1 MSKLLCI
8 CGPNGAGKSTFS
20 RALVIRENLLVIDP
34 DKLAAEGLSPIAAGK
49 AAARMARLF
58 LQEGVS
64 FARESTLT
72 SQFDFTLME
81 EAKRRGY
88 EVELVYIRLASVALA
103 LERVAARVARGGHDV
118 PPQDVVRRFSR
129 SLKNLPKAVSLAD
142 KVTILDNSSGN
153 YTKSE

>member
-1 MSKLLCI
+1 MPKLLCI

-20 RALVIRENLLVIDP
+20 RALAIRENLLVIDP
-34 DKLAAEGLSPIAAGK
+34 DKLAAEGLSPVAAGK

-72 SQFDFTLME
+72 SHFDFVLMD
-81 EAKRRGY
+81 EARQHGY
-88 EVELVYIRLASVALA
+88 EVELVYIRLASSALA

-118 PPQDVVRRFSR
+118 PPQCDTAFS
-129 SLKNLPKAVSLAD
+129 
-142 KVTILDNSSGN
+142 
-153 YTKSE
+153 TKPRKPA

>member
-1 MSKLLCI
+1 MPKLLCI

-20 RALVIRENLLVIDP
+20 RALAIRENLLVIDP

-72 SQFDFTLME
+72 SHFDFVLMD
-81 EAKRRGY
+81 EAKQRGY
-88 EVELVYIRLASVALA
+88 EVELVYIRLASSALA
-103 LERVAARVARGGHDV
+103 LERIAARVARGGHDV
-118 PPQDVVRRFSR
+118 PPQDVIRRFSR
-129 SLKNLPKAVSLAD
+129 SLENLPKAVNLAD
-142 KVTILDNSSGN
+142 RVTILDNSSGN

>member
-1 MSKLLCI
+1 MPKLLCI

-20 RALVIRENLLVIDP
+20 RAIAMRENILVIDP

-88 EVELVYIRLASVALA
+88 EVELVYIRLASIALA

-129 SLKNLPKAVSLAD
+129 SLENLPKAVSLAD

>member
-1 MSKLLCI
+1 MPKLLCI
-8 CGPNGAGKSTFS
+8 FGPNGAGKSTFS
-20 RALVIRENLLVIDP
+20 RALAIRENLLVIDP

-72 SQFDFTLME
+72 SHFDFVLMD
-81 EAKRRGY
+81 EAKQRGY
-88 EVELVYIRLASVALA
+88 EVELVYIRLASSALA
-103 LERVAARVARGGHDV
+103 LERIAARVARGGHDV
-118 PPQDVVRRFSR
+118 PPQDVIRRFSR
-129 SLKNLPKAVSLAD
+129 SLENLPKAVNLAD
-142 KVTILDNSSGN
+142 RVTILDNSSGN

>member
-1 MSKLLCI
+1 MPKLLCI

-20 RALVIRENLLVIDP
+20 RAIAMRENVLVIDP

-103 LERVAARVARGGHDV
+103 LERVAARVARGGHNV

-129 SLKNLPKAVSLAD
+129 SLENLPKAVSLAD

>member
-1 MSKLLCI
+1 MPRLLCI

-20 RALVIRENLLVIDP
+20 RAIAMRENLLVIDP

-49 AAARMARLF
+49 AAARMSRLF

-72 SQFDFTLME
+72 SHFDFVLMG
-81 EAKRRGY
+81 EAKRLGY
-88 EVELVYIRLASVALA
+88 EVELVYIRLASPALA
-103 LERVAARVARGGHDV
+103 LERVAARMGRGGHGV
-118 PPQDVVRRFSR
+118 PSQDVVRRFSR
-129 SLKNLPKAVSLAD
+129 SLENLSKAVRLAD

-153 YTKSE
+153 YIKFA

>member
-1 MSKLLCI
+1 MPKLLCI

-20 RALVIRENLLVIDP
+20 RAIAMRENVLVIDP

-103 LERVAARVARGGHDV
+103 LERVAARVARGGHNV

>member
-1 MSKLLCI
+1 MPKLLCI
-8 CGPNGAGKSTFS
+8 CGPNGVGKSTFS
-20 RALVIRENLLVIDP
+20 RALAIRENLLVIDP

-72 SQFDFTLME
+72 SHFDFVLMD
-81 EAKRRGY
+81 EAKQRGY
-88 EVELVYIRLASVALA
+88 EVELVYIRLASSALA
-103 LERVAARVARGGHDV
+103 LERIAARVARGGHDV
-118 PPQDVVRRFSR
+118 PPQDVIRRFSR
-129 SLKNLPKAVSLAD
+129 SLENLPKAVNLAD
-142 KVTILDNSSGN
+142 RVTILDNSSGK

>member
-1 MSKLLCI
+1 MPKLLCI

-20 RALVIRENLLVIDP
+20 RAIAMRENVLVIDP

>member
-1 MSKLLCI
+1 MPKLLCI

-20 RALVIRENLLVIDP
+20 RALAIRENLLVIDP

-72 SQFDFTLME
+72 SHFDFVLMD
-81 EAKRRGY
+81 EAKQRGY
-88 EVELVYIRLASVALA
+88 EVELVYIRLASSALA
-103 LERVAARVARGGHDV
+103 LERIAARVARGGHDV
-118 PPQDVVRRFSR
+118 PPQDVIRRFSR
-129 SLKNLPKAVSLAD
+129 SLENLPKAVNLAD
-142 KVTILDNSSGN
+142 RVTILDNSSGK

>member
-1 MSKLLCI
+1 MPRLLCI

-20 RALVIRENLLVIDP
+20 RAIAMRENLLVIDP

-49 AAARMARLF
+49 AAARMSRLF

-72 SQFDFTLME
+72 SHFDFVLMG
-81 EAKRRGY
+81 EAKRLGY
-88 EVELVYIRLASVALA
+88 EVEPVYIRLASPALV
-103 LERVAARVARGGHDV
+103 LERVAARMGRGGHGV
-118 PPQDVVRRFSR
+118 PSQDVVRRFSR
-129 SLKNLPKAVSLAD
+129 SLENLSKAVRLAD

-153 YTKSE
+153 YIKFA

>member
-1 MSKLLCI
+1 MQ
-8 CGPNGAGKSTFS
+8 GN
-20 RALVIRENLLVIDP
+20 VLVIDP